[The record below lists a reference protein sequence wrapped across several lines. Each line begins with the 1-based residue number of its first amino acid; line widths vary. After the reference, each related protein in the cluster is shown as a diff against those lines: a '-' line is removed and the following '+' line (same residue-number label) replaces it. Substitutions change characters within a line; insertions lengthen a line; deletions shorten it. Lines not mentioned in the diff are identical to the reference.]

1 MSGSWKASAGES
13 MWFQELDV
21 LFLLGS
27 LIVLSALSVC
37 LLVGKT
43 RVKDGKVERDFWT
56 GTRGAARFPSPWTG
70 ETIFYQKLDQPSF
83 GKEKVCE
90 TA

>member
-1 MSGSWKASAGES
+1 

-21 LFLLGS
+21 LSLLGL
-27 LIVLSALSVC
+27 LIVLSALSVY

-43 RVKDGKVERDFWT
+43 RVKGGRVERDFWT
-56 GTRGAARFPSPWTG
+56 GTREAARFPSPWTG
-70 ETIFYQKLDQPSF
+70 ETIFYQKSEQPSF